1 MTRVLKTLL
10 VLLLSSLVVLLPQGA
25 LAHDALV
32 STDPE
37 DGAVVEAPEQ
47 LTLTFSG
54 EIAQVGATVVATDA
68 DGESVATGDPQV
80 QGVSVVQPLTN
91 DLPAGDYEV
100 VWRVTS
106 QDGHPISGAFGFTVT
121 GGAPT
126 GKTTASVT
134 GGSAGTAEATDKEPT
149 TSPTEKSTVEETTPA
164 PDTTDASAQGSSVG
178 GLPAWAWLV
187 VGLAVAGLLATL
199 GVLWSRTRR

>member
-10 VLLLSSLVVLLPQGA
+10 VLLLSSLVVLLPQEA

-80 QGVSVVQPLTN
+80 QGVSVVQPLAS

-106 QDGHPISGAFGFTVT
+106 HDGHPISGAFDFTVT

-126 GKTTASVT
+126 GKATGDTT
-134 GGSAGTAEATDKEPT
+134 GTEEATDESPTKEPT
-149 TSPTEKSTVEETTPA
+149 KESTVEETTPA
-164 PDTTDASAQGSSVG
+164 QDTTDASAQGSSAG
-178 GLPAWAWLV
+178 GVPAWAWLV
-187 VGLAVAGLLATL
+187 LGLAVAGLLAAL